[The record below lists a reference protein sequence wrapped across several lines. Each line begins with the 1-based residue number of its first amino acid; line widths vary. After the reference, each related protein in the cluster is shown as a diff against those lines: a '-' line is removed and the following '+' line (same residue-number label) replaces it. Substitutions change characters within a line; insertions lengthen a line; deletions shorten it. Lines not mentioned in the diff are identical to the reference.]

1 MQQRSNKPW
10 EEAVENK
17 TQISQ
22 ELRHSYY
29 TSPTHAFLGGGITLP
44 VSRRRK
50 LERFD
55 KFPSEVIL
63 PSMLP
68 NC

>member
-1 MQQRSNKPW
+1 MQQRSNKSW

-17 TQISQ
+17 TQITQ

-29 TSPTHAFLGGGITLP
+29 TSPTHVGLGGGITLP
-44 VSRRRK
+44 VSRWWK
-50 LERFD
+50 SERFD